1 MNIDDFEY
9 LKDNCSMKSYDG
21 EHILFQPIK
30 PRAAQK
36 VLKIVKDNRLENI
49 SMEDVGKILQK
60 YYPIYQSR
68 KKLKEHQFSSM
79 SAEEVAS
86 LPIEKKLDYMESLF
100 YASQTVEDTVNV
112 CKRNE
117 ENIRAC
123 LFGMDFPQSFWINEK
138 KLADRYVNLI
148 TGQPEIIDKLKN
160 WQQTSLNDKKFL
172 IEQSG
177 KVFKHIYGI
186 KPDIVYFTT
195 EEERAKNRA
204 MGLPENSHIYA
215 AYQKDGKIH
224 FNVERLQSSDNFF
237 AISVLFHEGTHLRQH
252 LQTFKDSVVN
262 RIFNCSLDNITA
274 GENIVFN
281 DKEALSYKDLYTM
294 QPSETHAYGLQEYVE
309 QQITEK
315 TGIEK
320 TQHQELDKETK
331 KIHDKAFSMAKLA
344 QYRALHKKVKS

>member
-21 EHILFQPIK
+21 EHIIFQPIK

-36 VLKIVKDNRLENI
+36 VLKIVEDNHLENI
-49 SMEDVGKILQK
+49 PMEKVGKIFQK

-68 KKLKEHQFSSM
+68 KKLKERQFSSM
-79 SAEEVAS
+79 SAEEAAS

-100 YASQTVEDTVNV
+100 YASQTVEDTVNI

-123 LFGMDFPQSFWINEK
+123 LFGMDFPQSFWTDEK

-148 TGQPEIIDKLKN
+148 TGQPEIVDKLKN
-160 WQQTSLNDKKFL
+160 WQQISLDDKKSL

-177 KVFKHIYGI
+177 KVFEHVYGF
-186 KPDIVYFTT
+186 KPDIVYFTQ
-195 EEERAKNRA
+195 EEEKAKNRA
-204 MGLPENSHIYA
+204 MGLPEDSHIYA
-215 AYQKDGKIH
+215 AYQKNGKIH
-224 FNVERLQSSDNFF
+224 FNIERLQSSDNFF

-252 LQTFKDSVVN
+252 LESFKDPVVD
-262 RIFNCSLDNITA
+262 RIFNCNLDNITA